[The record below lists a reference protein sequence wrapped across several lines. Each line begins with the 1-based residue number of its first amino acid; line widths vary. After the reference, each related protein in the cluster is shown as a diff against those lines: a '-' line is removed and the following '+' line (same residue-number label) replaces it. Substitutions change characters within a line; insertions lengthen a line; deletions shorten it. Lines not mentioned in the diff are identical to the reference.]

1 MILNTIGFEANE
13 LETVQLICACQV
25 LMNVTFDLGSQAAE
39 NAKLIRDIKLKNE
52 MESLANIACR
62 VRFDADFLQ
71 KKLSKDE
78 NVQDYLYEIMPYIS
92 EINKKMIMMDIAKL
106 DKISKFIDELE

>member
-1 MILNTIGFEANE
+1 MIFNTIGFETNE

-25 LMNVTFDLGSQAAE
+25 LMNVTFDLGSQAKE

-78 NVQDYLYEIMPYIS
+78 NIQDYLYEIMPYMS
-92 EINKKMIMMDIAKL
+92 EINKKMIMLDLNNL